1 MTPTVCAHQDWSLAI
16 DGAQHVSNFGSCQ
29 LDEPENRITELVVA
43 SLLQHVP
50 ASGENLMRLPRSPGD
65 PADKSPLKA
74 SGDWIICGK
83 QTQKRFV
90 KLLKKG
96 PGVSLGRN

>member
-1 MTPTVCAHQDWSLAI
+1 MHRLEFTSAKLARVLNEI
-16 DGAQHVSNFGSCQ
+16 GDRFA
-29 LDEPENRITELVVA
+29 ELLVA
-43 SLLQHVP
+43 TLLQHVP
-50 ASGENLMRLPRSPGD
+50 TSGKNLMRLPRSPGD

-96 PGVSLGRN
+96 PGLSLGRN